1 MRADRLA
8 SLLLFAL
15 TCVPVLLVVPFP
27 TQDGPAHLYTAHVSQ
42 VLADGSSA
50 PLLHRFFE
58 PSAAASATWAGT
70 WIVQSLSRWCAPPLV
85 PSILMLT
92 GLSGLFLAFHRQEPG
107 RPPCFFPRCFLP
119 AVGYGFVVRMGFFTF
134 FLSLPLVVVSVR
146 MWLARTDEDAKGS
159 LVLFTGALVM
169 LSLLHPVPTLW
180 VLVVCASATAAS
192 FALTRKRLVR
202 EITCLA
208 VCSIPLVLTSL
219 LDRSSRMS
227 DYEWEHIATRIGG
240 IFAGGPF
247 VGLQPWTLVVSS
259 VSAMLLVALALL
271 ALRDQL
277 RDRLPDDP
285 YPWRLLAAVGA
296 ALLMALLSPEAGS
309 GGGYVGVRCQ
319 LLLFLL
325 LLECTRRWHVPRR
338 TDVLVSAALLSCSVL
353 SVGSML
359 GTMRKESAA
368 YGEIVASTAVLPYST
383 TVLTVMAGEWTA
395 ADRANLADLVR
406 PLLHAGD
413 LLGLSAD
420 RVVLANY
427 QADLGYFAIAFRPS
441 RTPFGVLFDSS
452 LFDWGPPQLSWDKLP
467 TFAGG
472 VEHVGVWNEDQ
483 LLRTIWN
490 AADYRAVICGHYEEV
505 YRSHDWPWVIYRL
518 TKESRHGS
526 PPAICR

>member
-15 TCVPVLLVVPFP
+15 TCIPVLLVVPFP
-27 TQDGPAHLYTAHVSQ
+27 TQDGPTHLYTAHVSQ
-42 VLADGSSA
+42 ILADGLRA

-85 PSILMLT
+85 PSILVLT
-92 GLSGLFLAFHRQEPG
+92 GVSGLFLAFCREEAG
-107 RPPCFFPRCFLP
+107 RTPCFFPRCFLP
-119 AVGYGFVVRMGFFTF
+119 AVCYGFVVRMGFFSF

-146 MWLARTDEDAKGS
+146 LWLARTNEDAKGS
-159 LVLFTGALVM
+159 LALFSGALVM

-192 FALTRKRLVR
+192 FPIARKRLGR
-202 EITCLA
+202 EVAWLA
-208 VCSIPLVLTSL
+208 VCSIPLVLTSV
-219 LDRSSRMS
+219 LDRSSRMGHY
-227 DYEWEHIATRIGG
+227 DWERVTTRIGG

-259 VSAMLLVALALL
+259 VSAMLLVSLALL

-277 RDRLPDDP
+277 RDRSPDDP
-285 YPWRLLAAVGA
+285 YPLRLLAAVGA

-309 GGGYVGVRCQ
+309 GGGYIGVRCQ

-325 LLECTRRWHVPRR
+325 LLECTRRWHVSRR
-338 TDVLVSAALLSCSVL
+338 TDVFLSAAFLSCSVL

-359 GTMRKESAA
+359 GTMQRESAA
-368 YGEIVASTAVLPYST
+368 YREIVASTAVLPYST
-383 TVLTVMAGEWTA
+383 TVLTVMA
-395 ADRANLADLVR
+395 ADRPDLADLVR

-420 RVVLANY
+420 RVLLANY

-441 RTPFGVLFDSS
+441 TTPFGVLFDRS
-452 LFDWGPPQLSWDKLP
+452 LFYWGPPQLSWDKLP

-490 AADYRAVICGHYEEV
+490 ATDYRRIICDHYEEV
-505 YRSHDWPWVIYRL
+505 YRSRDWPWVIYRL
-518 TKESRHGS
+518 TKENLRGS